1 MEDKMA
7 RLAFASLIC
16 AALAAG
22 ACTAAEPADER
33 LLIVNKSGDTLAITD
48 AHSYEI
54 LSLAPTRHEPHE
66 VAVSPDGRTAYVTD
80 YGSSGQRGNTVTVV
94 DIASGEV
101 NATWDLGGNLAPH
114 GVAVSQDGS
123 RVWVTTEASQT
134 VVELDGSSGGI
145 LTVWETGQDISHM
158 VTPSVD
164 ETRLFVT
171 NLGSGSL
178 TVIDRRDDSVTTIP
192 TGAGAEGV
200 DVTPDGRE
208 VWVTN
213 RAEHTISILD
223 AQTLEELAK
232 FESGGQVPIRVKFT
246 PDGARAFVSN
256 ALSNSLTVFNAASRE
271 LIHTVDV
278 GALPVGILMSPDGA
292 RVFVANTRDD
302 KVSVF
307 DAQTYELIDEIFPGS
322 EPDGM
327 AWAVIAN

>member
-1 MEDKMA
+1 MTVFRPFPA
-7 RLAFASLIC
+7 LIAA
-16 AALAAG
+16 AALLLTGAG
-22 ACTAAEPADER
+22 AAAALTSER

-54 LSLAPTRHEPHE
+54 LALAPTRHEPHE
-66 VAVSPDGRTAYVTD
+66 VAASPDRRTAYVSD
-80 YGSSGQRGNTVTVV
+80 YGSRDRRGNTVTVV

-101 NATWDLGGNLAPH
+101 TATWNLGENLAPH
-114 GVAVSQDGS
+114 GVAVSRDGT

-134 VVELDGSSGGI
+134 VVELDAAGGDI

-213 RAEHTISILD
+213 RAEHTISVLD
-223 AQTLEELAK
+223 TQTLEELAK
-232 FESGGQVPIRVKFT
+232 FDAGGQVPIRVKFT

-256 ALSNSLTVFNAASRE
+256 ALSNSLTVFDAASRE

-278 GALPVGILMSPDGA
+278 GALPVGILMSPDGG

-307 DAQTYELIDEIFPGS
+307 DAHTYELIDEIFPGS

-327 AWAVIAN
+327 AWAVIED

>member
-1 MEDKMA
+1 MTLL
-7 RLAFASLIC
+7 RFILS
-16 AALAAG
+16 LAAASWLFAG
-22 ACTAAEPADER
+22 AGAASER
-33 LLIVNKSGDTLAITD
+33 LLIVNKSGDSLAITD
-48 AHSYEI
+48 ARTYET
-54 LSLAPTRHEPHE
+54 LALAPTQHEPHE
-66 VAVSPDGRTAYVTD
+66 VAVSPDGRTAYVSD
-80 YGSSGQRGNTVTVV
+80 YGSSERRGNTVTVV
-94 DIASGEV
+94 DIATGEV
-101 NATWDLGGNLAPH
+101 TATWDLGANLAPH
-114 GVAVSQDGS
+114 GIAVSQDGT

-134 VVELDGSSGGI
+134 VVELDSASGDI
-145 LTVWETGQDISHM
+145 LTVWETGQEVSHM

-178 TVIDRRDDSVTTIP
+178 TVIDRRDDAVTTIV

-213 RAEHTISILD
+213 RAEHTISVLD

-232 FESGGQVPIRVKFT
+232 FEAGGQVPIRVKFT

-256 ALSNSLTVFNAASRE
+256 ALSNSMTVFDAASRE
-271 LIHTVDV
+271 LIHTIDV

-307 DAQTYELIDEIFPGS
+307 DAQTYELIDEIFPGR

-327 AWAVIAN
+327 AWAVIAD